1 MKSVCILVVDL
12 WNFPFVMCG
21 LLNHYENLLYIKKTI
36 NVHLFVK
43 LTCQRE
49 RESEREG
56 RRGEAHEADKRERMR
71 KEKGRVI

>member
-12 WNFPFVMCG
+12 WNFPFIMCG
-21 LLNHYENLLYIKKTI
+21 LLNYYENLLYIKTI

-43 LTCQRE
+43 LRCQRE

-56 RRGEAHEADKRERMR
+56 RKER
-71 KEKGRVI
+71 

>member
-12 WNFPFVMCG
+12 WNFPFIMCG
-21 LLNHYENLLYIKKTI
+21 LLNYYENLLYIKKTI

-49 RESEREG
+49 RERVREREG
-56 RRGEAHEADKRERMR
+56 EVKLMKLT
-71 KEKGRVI
+71 KEKG